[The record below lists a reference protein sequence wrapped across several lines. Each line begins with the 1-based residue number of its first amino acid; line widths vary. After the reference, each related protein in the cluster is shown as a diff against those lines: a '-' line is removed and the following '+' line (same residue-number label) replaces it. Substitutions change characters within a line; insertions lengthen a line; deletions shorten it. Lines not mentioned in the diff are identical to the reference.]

1 MRPYGII
8 AASFFTLFFFKRK
21 SSLSSSLLKK
31 VVVSA
36 AAVIEEVRIRSKG
49 QRCCSSFLFVCLAVN
64 LEGNQTEKEESSG
77 AHNNDHCV

>member
-8 AASFFTLFFFKRK
+8 AASFFTPFFLKKVFSVIFLF
-21 SSLSSSLLKK
+21 KK

-49 QRCCSSFLFVCLAVN
+49 QRCCSSFLFV
-64 LEGNQTEKEESSG
+64 
-77 AHNNDHCV
+77 